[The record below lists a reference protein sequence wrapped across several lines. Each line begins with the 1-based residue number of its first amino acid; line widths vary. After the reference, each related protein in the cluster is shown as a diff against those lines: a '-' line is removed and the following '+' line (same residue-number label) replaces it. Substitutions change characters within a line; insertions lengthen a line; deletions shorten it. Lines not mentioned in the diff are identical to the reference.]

1 MKKISL
7 NIQKGIKRIFDFSFS
22 FLVLLFFLPL
32 GLVIII
38 LIKLDS
44 PGPAFFLQQ
53 RPGYNL
59 QFFQVYKFRTMWYG
73 AEPTLQGQEVLPD
86 DERLTR
92 VGRFLRRYKIDELPQ
107 LCNVLK
113 GEMSLVGPRPEN
125 MHNLSGYN
133 AEELKIQVKPGL
145 EPSQVN
151 GNIIYLCHRHQYD
164 LYYLEN
170 FSLGRI

>member
-1 MKKISL
+1 M
-7 NIQKGIKRIFDFSFS
+7 QKGIKRIFDFSFS

-133 AEELKIQVKPGL
+133 AEELKRFRVKPGL
-145 EPSQVN
+145 TGLAQVN
-151 GNIIYLCHRHQYD
+151 GNIYLPLSARHQYD

-170 FSLGRI
+170 FSYGA